1 MRGLFEAIFAD
12 STRKH
17 RAIGVHAMGA
27 YLDEYGRGG
36 IRRKELIDELGLE
49 GTARKEMLRL
59 IGSVDRAT
67 DKTAQAMKIEMAC
80 MIEEVRGPDRARFYD
95 RLFGRKRTINGSARI
110 QRLGAGLPE
119 GR

>member
-12 STRKH
+12 STRRR

-36 IRRKELIDELGLE
+36 IRRKELIDELRLE
-49 GTARKEMLRL
+49 GIARKEMLRL
-59 IGSVDRAT
+59 LESIDRAT
-67 DKTAQAMKIEMAC
+67 DKTAQAMRVEMVC
-80 MIEEVRGPDRARFYD
+80 MIEEVRGPDRVRFYD
-95 RLFGRKRTINGSARI
+95 RLFGRKRTINGAAQL
-110 QRLGAGLPE
+110 QRVGADLPV